1 MRWRRRLRGVAHR
14 DEIVAAFLTQ
24 MEDA

>member
-1 MRWRRRLRGVAHR
+1 MRWRRLRGVAHR

-24 MEDA
+24 MENA